1 MATQFKY
8 IVVGAGMMG
17 AAAAR
22 HLAVNGDGI
31 ALIGPREPA
40 DIKSHTGV
48 FASHYDAARITRTI
62 DGNADWARLANRSI
76 GRYAQIERDSGV
88 AFYGEVGCL
97 IVGKRRGTGFP
108 YIENVCAAAEK
119 LEVETQILDDAALRE
134 QFPYFSFEAGCEG
147 VFERKNAGYVDPRE
161 LVRAQIII
169 AEKYGVTRIDDIAVR
184 VRQNGNVTT
193 VTTASGQS
201 YTAEKV
207 LVAAGGF
214 SVAEGLLPQKLNM
227 QVYGRTVAFFEIP
240 DDELDH
246 YAGMPSLIYEPAD
259 PRKHIYLLP
268 PVRYPDGKVYLK
280 IGGEPVDIVLNG
292 EHEIR
297 NWFRAGGSPKVRDD
311 FSEIIETLVPA
322 IDRSRISMAA
332 CVTSYTPNGFPAIG
346 YTASPGIA
354 VLTGGCGAAA
364 KSSDEIG
371 RLGAELLSEG
381 LIVDMGYQA
390 DFSPVFL
397 GRA

>member
-22 HLAVNGDGI
+22 HLAGSGDGI
-31 ALIGPREPA
+31 ALIGPGEPA
-40 DIKSHTGV
+40 DIKNHTGV

-76 GRYAQIERDSGV
+76 ARYAEIERESGV
-88 AFYGEVGCL
+88 KFYGEVGCL
-97 IVGKRRGTGFP
+97 IVGKKRGIGFD
-108 YIENVCAAAEK
+108 YIENVCAAAET
-119 LEVETQILDDAALRE
+119 LGVETEILDDAALANR
-134 QFPYFSFEAGCEG
+134 FPYFAFESGCEG
-147 VFERKNAGYVDPRE
+147 VFERNNAGWVNPRE
-161 LVRAQIII
+161 MVRAQIVS
-169 AEKYGVTRIDDIAVR
+169 AEKRGVTRIDDIAVS
-184 VRQNGNVTT
+184 VREEGGVAT
-193 VTTASGQS
+193 VTTASGQV

-207 LVAAGGF
+207 IVAAGGF
-214 SVAEGLLPQKLNM
+214 SVAEGLLPQKLEM

-240 DDELDH
+240 DDELDR

-268 PVRYPDGKVYLK
+268 PVRYPDGKAYLK

-292 EHEIR
+292 DREIR
-297 NWFRAGGSPKVRDD
+297 DWFRSGGSAKVRDD
-311 FSEIIETLVPA
+311 FSDIIETLIPSV
-322 IDRSRISMAA
+322 DRSRISMAA
-332 CVTSYTPNGFPAIG
+332 CVTSYTPSGFPAIG

-354 VLTGGCGAAA
+354 VLTGGCGTAA

-371 RLGAELLSEG
+371 RLGAELLVEG
-381 LIVDMGYQA
+381 RIIDTEYAA
-390 DFSPVFL
+390 DFAPVFST
-397 GRA
+397 

>member
-22 HLAVNGDGI
+22 HLAGKTGGI
-31 ALIGPREPA
+31 ALIGPGEPA
-40 DIKSHTGV
+40 DIKNHTGV

-76 GRYAQIERDSGV
+76 ARYAEIERESGV
-88 AFYGEVGCL
+88 EFYGEIGCL
-97 IVGKRRGTGFP
+97 IVGKKRGTGFD
-108 YIENVCAAAEK
+108 YIENVCAAAET
-119 LEVETQILDDAALRE
+119 LGVETEILDDVALADR
-134 QFPYFSFEAGCEG
+134 FPYFAFESGCEG
-147 VFERKNAGYVDPRE
+147 VFERRNAGWVNPRE
-161 LVRAQIII
+161 MVRAQIVS
-169 AEKYGVTRIDDIAVR
+169 AEKRGVTRIDEIAVS
-184 VRQNGNVTT
+184 VREEGGVAT
-193 VTTASGQS
+193 VTTASGQV

-207 LVAAGGF
+207 IVAAGGF
-214 SVAEGLLPQKLNM
+214 SVAEGLLPQKLEM
-227 QVYGRTVAFFEIP
+227 QVNGRTVAFFEIP
-240 DDELDH
+240 DDELDR
-246 YAGMPSLIYEPAD
+246 YAGMSSLIYEPAD

-268 PVRYPDGKVYLK
+268 PVRYPDGKTYLK

-292 EHEIR
+292 DREIR
-297 NWFRAGGSPKVRDD
+297 DWFRSGGSAKVRDD
-311 FSEIIETLVPA
+311 FSEIIETLIPS

-332 CVTSYTPNGFPAIG
+332 CVTSYTPSGFPAIG

-371 RLGAELLSEG
+371 RLGAELLVEG
-381 LIVDMGYQA
+381 RIIDTEYAA
-390 DFSPVFL
+390 DFAPVFS
-397 GRA
+397 A

>member
-22 HLAVNGDGI
+22 HLTGKSDGV
-31 ALIGPREPA
+31 ALIGPGEPA
-40 DIKSHTGV
+40 DIKNHTGV

-76 GRYAQIERDSGV
+76 ARYAEIERESGV
-88 AFYGEVGCL
+88 EFYGEVGCL
-97 IVGKRRGTGFP
+97 IVGKKRGAGFD
-108 YIENVCAAAEK
+108 YIENVCAAAET
-119 LEVETQILDDAALRE
+119 LGVEIEILDDSVLADR
-134 QFPYFSFEAGCEG
+134 FPYFAFESGCEG
-147 VFERKNAGYVDPRE
+147 VFERRNAGWVNPRE
-161 LVRAQIII
+161 MVRAQIVS
-169 AEKYGVTRIDDIAVR
+169 AEKRGVTRIDDIAVS
-184 VRQNGNVTT
+184 VREDGGVAT
-193 VTTASGQS
+193 VTTASGHI

-207 LVAAGGF
+207 IVAAGGF
-214 SVAEGLLPQKLNM
+214 SVAEGLLPQKLEM
-227 QVYGRTVAFFEIP
+227 QVNGRTVAFFEIP
-240 DDELDH
+240 DQELH
-246 YAGMPSLIYEPAD
+246 RYAGMPSLIYEPAD

-268 PVRYPDGKVYLK
+268 PVRYPDGKTYLK

-292 EHEIR
+292 DREIR
-297 NWFRAGGSPKVRDD
+297 DWFRSGGSAKVRDD
-311 FSEIIETLVPA
+311 FSEIIETLIPS

-332 CVTSYTPNGFPAIG
+332 CVTSYTPSGFPAIG

-371 RLGAELLSEG
+371 RLGAELLVEG
-381 LIVDMGYQA
+381 RIIDTEYAA
-390 DFSPVFL
+390 DFAPAFS
-397 GRA
+397 A